1 VTNDQPDGMTGR
13 TRDGHGR
20 FDRDPETAKRDAE
33 AARLRGRGLTYQRIA
48 DELGVSKQ
56 TAYDAVQRA
65 LEDTL
70 AEPAAEARTLELER
84 LDAMHAA
91 VLAVLETQHVT
102 VSQGRIVRRRVLD
115 DNGDPIVV
123 ARDRDDKPIFREE
136 EILDDAPVLQ
146 AVDRLLRIAER
157 RAKLLG
163 LDAPTRAEVGGQ
175 LTYQV
180 VGVDD
185 GAL

>member
-1 VTNDQPDGMTGR
+1 MDEHQPDGVTGR

-33 AARLRGRGLTYQRIA
+33 AARLRGRGWTYRRIA

-65 LEDTL
+65 LADTL

-84 LDAMHAA
+84 LDEMHAS
-91 VLAVLETQHVT
+91 VLAVLEREHVT
-102 VSQGRIVRRRVLD
+102 VSQGRIVRRRILD
-115 DNGDPIVV
+115 DDGDPIVV
-123 ARDRDDKPIFREE
+123 TYDKDGKPIFREE
-136 EILDDAPVLQ
+136 EIRDDAPLLA

-163 LDAPTRAEVGGQ
+163 LDAPTRAEVGGR
-175 LTYQV
+175 LTYEV

-185 GAL
+185 DLL

>member
-1 VTNDQPDGMTGR
+1 MTDDQPDSMASR

-33 AARLRGRGLTYQRIA
+33 AARLRGRGWTFQRIA

-65 LEDTL
+65 LADTL
-70 AEPAAEARTLELER
+70 TEPAAEARTLELER
-84 LDAMHAA
+84 LDSMHAA
-91 VLAVLETQHVT
+91 VLAVLEAKHFT
-102 VSQGRIVRRRVLD
+102 VSQGKVVRLD
-115 DNGDPIVV
+115 DEPL
-123 ARDRDDKPIFREE
+123 E
-136 EILDDAPVLQ
+136 DDAPVLQ

-163 LDAPTRAEVGGQ
+163 LDAPAKAEIAGQ
-175 LTYQV
+175 LTYEV
-180 VGVDD
+180 VGVGD
-185 GAL
+185 AEL